1 MAQIMKEFSPVGDH
15 FGFWLHYL
23 FNTFISGKMLNE
35 SKRDFLNSDPHIFFY
50 AGTSMYVFHATIVN
64 NCIAQQKV

>member
-1 MAQIMKEFSPVGDH
+1 
-15 FGFWLHYL
+15 
-23 FNTFISGKMLNE
+23 MLNE